1 MGIASAA
8 KARGEDQD
16 RRRRRRPDLG
26 GLQLQNEPH
35 RGADAR
41 AGGGPVMV
49 RRAAA
54 RLPARP
60 PACLLAC
67 LDLGLDGRCI
77 VSRTCPAASLGR
89 PHEPRP
95 RRWPR
100 PVLCSRDEYRADT
113 APPRPASCSFVAVS
127 ADACTEC
134 TIPQQG
140 IQSIASAKLL
150 MSGGGSSSQSG
161 GAPGSLGTTTPSD
174 AKQAL
179 RKKFTEQPIA
189 PFCPSPPHVSTSSPR
204 VSVA

>member
-1 MGIASAA
+1 MGIPSAA

-113 APPRPASCSFVAVS
+113 APPRPHRAVLWRSQRTPAQSAPSRSKGFSRSRRPSFSCLAEAHRASQVARP
-127 ADACTEC
+127 AA
-134 TIPQQG
+134 
-140 IQSIASAKLL
+140 
-150 MSGGGSSSQSG
+150 
-161 GAPGSLGTTTPSD
+161 
-174 AKQAL
+174 
-179 RKKFTEQPIA
+179 
-189 PFCPSPPHVSTSSPR
+189 
-204 VSVA
+204 

>member
-113 APPRPASCSFVAVS
+113 APPRPAPCSFVAVS

-134 TIPQQG
+134 TITDGEGTCPRGCTIPGDLG
-140 IQSIASAKLL
+140 ITGAMRLPLHQAVSADLAASNAR
-150 MSGGGSSSQSG
+150 MS
-161 GAPGSLGTTTPSD
+161 P
-174 AKQAL
+174 L
-179 RKKFTEQPIA
+179 RDVGWQ
-189 PFCPSPPHVSTSSPR
+189 C
-204 VSVA
+204 